1 MASFV
6 AHQDQTGEDKT
17 PLEKFTQLYK
27 EAKKLIPNFP
37 PIDDFKAVQSW
48 LNAVELTEEENVTET
63 DLFPADT
70 ASTTSTNYYGQEAF
84 RTYQP
89 KLFKLLAG
97 IVPLGVSIDTVGR
110 MKGGGNNRTAS
121 IGLDWPAGMRLKLNG
136 KTIFEPRQE
145 DSEVKAVFR
154 APRWLPPGGEDRD
167 IIDNFAVLTYL
178 GKVGLKVPAV
188 FAYDSTSD
196 NAIGVPFMLMTRIPG
211 FRLEDIYQTLTHQQ
225 KIRVAMLVAK
235 ELLLFD
241 AVRCEAMGVLKGGK
255 HDVPPS
261 LGFMEDIPS
270 LAFHI
275 SPFTVGRRTK
285 MPIKLS
291 KSPYVNIKRMI
302 DAQIML
308 SNSPG
313 PGDDWEIFEAYKYCF
328 TTLSVILEVM
338 RVRRFFDAGSREG
351 ISLHHPDFFARNII
365 IGSSCRRADN
375 LTFEIEGVIDWDESL
390 ALPASLRSSPCAW
403 LWELNGPQSSNIPVW
418 EEWYGDSDELPS
430 SRFDYRLSPD
440 ERSIKDAFDNALG
453 EYKRSFMYK
462 MEYVWL
468 RRLWKF
474 ALHGV
479 GFHNEN
485 DVNRFKNFIDRW
497 TEYAEGTNKMFT
509 DPEAKYFDTFD
520 GRVLDMVIEILEREA
535 EPHQC
540 DHEVHA
546 CADEFASEV
555 TG

>member
-1 MASFV
+1 MASPV
-6 AHQDQTGEDKT
+6 ADQNQTEETKT
-17 PLEKFTQLYK
+17 PLEEFTQRYK
-27 EAKKLIPNFP
+27 EAKKLVPGLP

-48 LNAVELTEEENVTET
+48 LNAVETTEEENMSEA
-63 DLFPADT
+63 DLFPGDT

-97 IVPLGVSIDTVGR
+97 IVPSGVSIDTVGR

-121 IGLDWPAGMRLKLNG
+121 IGFDWPAGKKLKLNG
-136 KTIFEPRQE
+136 KTIFEARKE

-167 IIDNFAVLTYL
+167 IMDNFAILTYL

-196 NAIGVPFMLMTRIPG
+196 NSLGVPFMLMTRIPG
-211 FRLEDIYQTLTHQQ
+211 FRLEDIYPTLTHFQ
-225 KIRVAMLVAK
+225 KERVAMLVAK
-235 ELLLFD
+235 ELLSYD
-241 AVRCEAMGVLKGGK
+241 NVICESMGVLKAGK
-255 HDVPPS
+255 KEVPPGLGFLEDVP
-261 LGFMEDIPS
+261 D

-285 MPIKLS
+285 LPIKLS

-308 SNSPG
+308 SNHPG

-328 TTLSVILEVM
+328 TTLSNILEVM
-338 RVRRFFDAGSREG
+338 RARGFFDAGSRKG
-351 ISLHHPDFFARNII
+351 IALHHPDFFARNII
-365 IGSSCRRADN
+365 IGTSCRRADN
-375 LTFEIEGVIDWDESL
+375 MTFEIEGVIDWDDSL

-403 LWELNGPQSSNIPVW
+403 LWELNGPQSSNVPIW

-440 ERSIKDAFDNALG
+440 ERSIKRAFDEALG
-453 EYKRSFMYK
+453 EDKRSFMYK
-462 MEYVWL
+462 IEYVWL

-474 ALHGV
+474 ALHGI
-479 GFHNEN
+479 GFHNEP
-485 DVNRFKNFIDRW
+485 DVNRFRNFIDRW
-497 TEYAEGTNKMFT
+497 TEYAEGTNNLFT

-520 GRVLDMVIEILEREA
+520 VRVLEMVIEILDREV
-535 EPHQC
+535 EPHTC
-540 DHEVHA
+540 TDDV
-546 CADEFASEV
+546 
-555 TG
+555 